1 MYKISGNHRKQVKSD
16 LARLKSLIKYF
27 WHNEFT
33 LEMYGM
39 GTSKEESQKLL
50 DKLKAD
56 ATNLEK
62 LLSEEV
68 DGE

>member
-39 GTSKEESQKLL
+39 ETPKEESQKLL

-56 ATNLEK
+56 VANLEK
-62 LLSEEV
+62 LLAEEV
-68 DGE
+68 NGE